1 MLKASIAALGFV
13 LLLATAALTSIMVP
27 HYRDLTI
34 RTHHEIGDFAS
45 SLDVLYLKGA
55 HERTETLVQSLAAA
69 NTSHVGIN
77 LCDQKQSI
85 VLNPA
90 ARTYVRFPVQDLAE
104 RMKRARSAAPTA
116 QPGANVNVIISS
128 VDTGE
133 RKAFGSYTARHIKT
147 TTEVYPQP
155 GASTPASSEEMD
167 GWYIDLPGLGCQDA
181 SSPVGFVSVGVL
193 LGNFPA
199 PNDRLHIIRTGNLPH
214 GYALEQTTRRT
225 EDGRTT
231 EDKIVLLQFSEAPV
245 DPSLFEIPPGYS
257 PALRNLHGG
266 YDMTK
271 PDTLANRLAQLW
283 AEVKSSAQQMF
294 HNSN

>member
-1 MLKASIAALGFV
+1 LKTSIAALAFV
-13 LLLATAALTSIMVP
+13 MLLATAALTSILVP
-27 HYRDLTI
+27 HYKDLTI

-55 HERTETLVQSLAAA
+55 DERTETLVQSPAAA
-69 NTSHVGIN
+69 STSHIGIN

-90 ARTYVRFPVQDLAE
+90 AKTYVRFPVQDLGE
-104 RMKRARSAAPTA
+104 RLKRARSAAHAVQT
-116 QPGANVNVIISS
+116 GADVNVSINSI
-128 VDTGE
+128 DTGE
-133 RKAFGSYTARHIKT
+133 RKAYGSYIARHIKT
-147 TTEVYPQP
+147 TTEVDPQP
-155 GASTPASSEEMD
+155 GASTPASTEEMD

-199 PNDRLHIIRTGNLPH
+199 PNDRLNIVRRGNSPH
-214 GYALEQTTRRT
+214 GYAIEQTTRRT
-225 EDGRTT
+225 EDGHTT
-231 EDKIVLLQFSEAPV
+231 EDRIELLQISEAPV
-245 DPSLFEIPPGYS
+245 NSSLFEIPDGYS

-266 YDMTK
+266 YDMTRA
-271 PDTLANRLAQLW
+271 DTLANRLAQLW

-294 HNSN
+294 HN

>member
-1 MLKASIAALGFV
+1 MLKASITALGLV
-13 LLLATAALTSIMVP
+13 LVLASIALTSIMVP

-34 RTHHEIGDFAS
+34 RTHHDVGDFAS
-45 SLDVLYLKGA
+45 SLDTLYLQGA
-55 HERTETLVQSLAAA
+55 HERTETIVQNPAAA

-85 VLNPA
+85 VLNPS

-104 RMKRARSAAPTA
+104 RIRRARSAVQAP
-116 QPGANVNVIISS
+116 QPQADVDVTINA

-133 RKAFGSYTARHIKT
+133 RKVYGSYTARHIKT
-147 TTEVYPQP
+147 TTEVDPEP
-155 GASTPASSEEMD
+155 GAATPASSEETD
-167 GWYIDLPGLGCQDA
+167 GWYIDLPGLGCQDTN
-181 SSPVGFVSVGVL
+181 SPVGFVSVGVL

-199 PNDRLHIIRTGNLPH
+199 PNDRLNIIRKGSAPH
-214 GYALEQTTRRT
+214 GYALEQTTLHT
-225 EDGRTT
+225 EDGHVT
-231 EDKIVLLQFSEAPV
+231 EDKIELLQISEAPV
-245 DPSLFEIPPGYS
+245 DPTIFQIPPGYS

-283 AEVKSSAQQMF
+283 TEMKASAQQMF